1 MDGIVLPQHP
11 VFNSTCFEGEKICT
25 HVIGQTARIGRS
37 NQRGKGST
45 LLLFLM
51 PLFSISEMEEILP
64 PPFADKEKEI
74 PEDHDPNDPEQNDV
88 HAQE

>member
-1 MDGIVLPQHP
+1 MSSG
-11 VFNSTCFEGEKICT
+11 K
-25 HVIGQTARIGRS
+25 R
-37 NQRGKGST
+37 RGSGGATSAGKAA
-45 LLLFLM
+45 LLLFLI

>member
-1 MDGIVLPQHP
+1 MT
-11 VFNSTCFEGEKICT
+11 S
-25 HVIGQTARIGRS
+25 GQTARIGRS

-45 LLLFLM
+45 LLLFLI